1 MLDSWV
7 QNRKPHQWCAVISYC
22 FHKWDES
29 YGEQTVIDYVTSQG
43 PGSRNLHVA
52 DHDNKRG
59 CLPSPWAF
67 WTPGILFT
75 QMSVEGLAATTELTN
90 RLLGQ
95 LLFGTGWEI
104 PYKMNNWLSCL
115 WRSTGPGADPNVLLC
130 TGTMEAALQRSS
142 YDPQNRGSAQ
152 LLFQAGRA
160 SREHICQNPHTSP
173 RECVQILSGVP
184 LQCEELFAVLTSLN
198 FLVTTEAD
206 ISPLCFHHLYSEEW
220 HAMITE
226 YSNALVLYL
235 LRENQIR
242 F

>member
-1 MLDSWV
+1 M
-7 QNRKPHQWCAVISYC
+7 
-22 FHKWDES
+22 
-29 YGEQTVIDYVTSQG
+29 DYVTSQG

-184 LQCEELFAVLTSLN
+184 LQCEELFGVLTSLE
-198 FLVTTEAD
+198 LPCD
-206 ISPLCFHHLYSEEW
+206 HRSRYQSPLFPSFILWRMTRYDHRIFKCPCFVSFTW
-220 HAMITE
+220 KP
-226 YSNALVLYL
+226 NKVLKKCL
-235 LRENQIR
+235 
-242 F
+242 